1 MKPKSPHEG
10 HRARMRKRYRAEGFY
25 NFEDHQFLE
34 FLLFYSHPRRDT
46 NELAHL
52 LLEHFGSFARV
63 LDASVEELIKVSGI
77 GEHSAIFLKALPEAC
92 RRYRLDKL
100 ENTRNIQTIDD
111 AGKFLVEYYMPLE
124 YEQVTMIL
132 MDNRQKMISFEII
145 HDGSANSSDINIR
158 RIVEIALAK
167 GAASVILA
175 HNHPSGELIP
185 SDADLA
191 TTKHLINTFKSID
204 LHLKEHILVANGRFL
219 PINRYIMENAK
230 YEPRYI
236 AVRAEDTEE

>member
-1 MKPKSPHEG
+1 
-10 HRARMRKRYRAEGFY
+10 
-25 NFEDHQFLE
+25 
-34 FLLFYSHPRRDT
+34 
-46 NELAHL
+46 
-52 LLEHFGSFARV
+52 
-63 LDASVEELIKVSGI
+63 
-77 GEHSAIFLKALPEAC
+77 
-92 RRYRLDKL
+92 
-100 ENTRNIQTIDD
+100 
-111 AGKFLVEYYMPLE
+111 MPLE